1 MYKPS
6 CSTKVSKSVI
16 GIKCLLIIIHVYK
29 YGLTQ
34 FRLDNA
40 ITHIA
45 ASDIVNAPVVIVI

>member
-1 MYKPS
+1 MIEKWFVALALIAAF
-6 CSTKVSKSVI
+6 K
-16 GIKCLLIIIHVYK
+16 IIIHVYNC
-29 YGLTQ
+29 LTQ